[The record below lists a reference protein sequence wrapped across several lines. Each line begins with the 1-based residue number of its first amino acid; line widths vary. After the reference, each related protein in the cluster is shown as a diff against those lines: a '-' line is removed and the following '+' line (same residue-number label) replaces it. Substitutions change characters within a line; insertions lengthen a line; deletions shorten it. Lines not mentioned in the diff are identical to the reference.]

1 MKHFRWF
8 WILSLVFLSCGKSP
22 DATKVL
28 DFRANDL
35 NGKTVHF
42 SEYRGKVVLLNVW
55 ATWCP
60 PCVKEIPDLNEI
72 YHEYKDKGV
81 VVLGLSLDVS
91 AEDVREALNR
101 GLKIDYPVW
110 HGDQEFAR
118 QYQIR
123 GIPHTMIVSKEG
135 TVVEQMTG
143 MQSKETFEA
152 AIRKLLM

>member
-1 MKHFRWF
+1 MKHFKWV
-8 WILSLVFLSCGKSP
+8 WMLPLITLSCGKSS
-22 DATKVL
+22 DTVKVL
-28 DFRANDL
+28 DFKANDL

-42 SEYRGKVVLLNVW
+42 SEYRGKVVLLNIW

-60 PCVKEIPDLNEI
+60 PCVKEIPDLNQI

-101 GLKIDYPVW
+101 GLQMDYPVW
-110 HGDQEFAR
+110 HGDQEFA
-118 QYQIR
+118 QQHQIR
-123 GIPHTMIVSKEG
+123 GIPHTMIVNKEG
-135 TVVEQMTG
+135 AVVEQMTG